1 MIAPD
6 RGLTAR
12 QQLQLDSQRAWLRLS
27 NVMGKENDTFET
39 LPGYSNSTRDWVG
52 VRTLKT
58 EVERILIVE
67 EVLRAEIFRSGE
79 RRSILHN
86 ICRTVI
92 LWFSETGVDE
102 AKDWMV
108 TTTMNRK
115 ARRGQYISSFK
126 RVGVGTSAT
135 TRFTQG
141 HATGSERHDGFSARF
156 KTTMERKPELPSAPP
171 NTGFTHFTALSPTS
185 PRSPNYMIALS
196 CREPVL
202 SIKFRPPRH
211 HLLLLPVSPSA
222 TMRSRSIFSVV
233 MVTVLAAF
241 THMLLRTLLETRSKH
256 TSLVSV
262 FAIEGKHCVYAYQ
275 RSVSLQGTTSES
287 IHTCQVFGIIQGYRR
302 ADETGRTQL

>member
-1 MIAPD
+1 MVWNPET
-6 RGLTAR
+6 RGDGIK
-12 QQLQLDSQRAWLRLS
+12 DSQQAWLRLS

-52 VRTLKT
+52 MRTLKT

-135 TRFTQG
+135 TRI
-141 HATGSERHDGFSARF
+141 AERAPKYRIHSLHRSKPNQPQITELYDSSLLSRARSF
-156 KTTMERKPELPSAPP
+156 HQIS
-171 NTGFTHFTALSPTS
+171 TS
-185 PRSPNYMIALS
+185 PASPPAIARVSLCNNAFEINLLRGHGDGTCSIRTVLVYMISSRLLVCIPS
-196 CREPVL
+196 SRNPHPVDNPQYAPARTC
-202 SIKFRPPRH
+202 SFERYWKPG
-211 HLLLLPVSPSA
+211 A
-222 TMRSRSIFSVV
+222 N
-233 MVTVLAAF
+233 
-241 THMLLRTLLETRSKH
+241 TLL
-256 TSLVSV
+256 
-262 FAIEGKHCVYAYQ
+262 
-275 RSVSLQGTTSES
+275 
-287 IHTCQVFGIIQGYRR
+287 
-302 ADETGRTQL
+302 